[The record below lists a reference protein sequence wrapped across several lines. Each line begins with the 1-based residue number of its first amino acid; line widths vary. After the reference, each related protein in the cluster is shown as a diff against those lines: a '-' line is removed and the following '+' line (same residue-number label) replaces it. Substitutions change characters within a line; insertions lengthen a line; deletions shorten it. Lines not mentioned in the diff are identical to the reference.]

1 LIMTSILI
9 IEFDPVIGRMLQ
21 DGFESEGFQIIRFR
35 DGQNGLEYALH
46 NHIDLIVL
54 NLMVPGVDGWY
65 ILRKLRQ
72 EARTTPVIILSA
84 QDEARVK
91 IRAFNEGCDD
101 FVTIPFSLRE
111 LFGRARAILRRTGSD
126 KDTPKLLESGGLVLD
141 LRTQQAV
148 LDGMEVNLTKS
159 EFLILALLIRSEGKV
174 VRRYRILDEIWGEEV
189 EVTTR
194 TVDMHI
200 HRIRSKWQA
209 IGKCIITIYQKGYKW
224 QQPTINTPAR

>member
-1 LIMTSILI
+1 MTSILI

-54 NLMVPGVDGWY
+54 NLMVPGVDGWH

-84 QDEARVK
+84 QDAEREK

-101 FVTIPFSLRE
+101 FVAIPFSLHE
-111 LFGRARAILRRTGSD
+111 LFGRAKAILRRVGSD
-126 KDTPKLLESGGLVLD
+126 QNAPRLLKSGGFTLD
-141 LRTQQAV
+141 LQTQQAV
-148 LDGMEVNLTKS
+148 LEGSEINLTKS
-159 EFLILALLIRSEGKV
+159 EFMILALLIRSEGEV

-189 EVTTR
+189 DVTTR

-209 IGKCIITIYQKGYKW
+209 IGKCIITVYQKGYKW
-224 QQPTINTPAR
+224 EQPVIDIPSR